1 MTILLTFMLGL
12 SAALAAAAF
21 YWKYLAGEATV
32 ALDLADFST
41 AKKRLQLSLP
51 FGLAIG
57 CCLVRQNYV
66 SCSLLACDLAFFSFL
81 SLLATS
87 DAFENSY
94 LTVLLLPPLVLA
106 FSRHLFLPLNPAGAL
121 SALLLLFVLTGLAF
135 LEKMG
140 SGDVWFYAIIAA
152 ALSPL
157 TATRT
162 LLAGCLLCLLINL
175 TDWRLHEPLPFLPY
189 LFVGLGIQALIF

>member
-1 MTILLTFMLGL
+1 MTIPLTFMLGL

-21 YWKYLAGEATV
+21 YWKYLADEATV
-32 ALDLADFST
+32 ALDLVDFST

-51 FGLAIG
+51 FGLVIG

-121 SALLLLFVLTGLAF
+121 SALLLLFVLTCLAF

>member
-21 YWKYLAGEATV
+21 YWKYLADEATV

-140 SGDVWFYAIIAA
+140 SGDVW
-152 ALSPL
+152 L
-157 TATRT
+157 TATRS
-162 LLAGCLLCLLINL
+162 LLAGCLLCLLVNL

-189 LFVGLGIQALIF
+189 FFVGLGIQALIF